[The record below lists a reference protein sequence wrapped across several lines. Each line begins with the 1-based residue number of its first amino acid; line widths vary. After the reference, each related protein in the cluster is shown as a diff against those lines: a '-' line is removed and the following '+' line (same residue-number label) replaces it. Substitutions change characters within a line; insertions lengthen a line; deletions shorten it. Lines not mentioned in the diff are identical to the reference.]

1 MENEGKER
9 DEVRLGL
16 GFKVLAMEGGAG
28 VAAESTK
35 TLQELAIDGQQHL
48 ETVVEVAHHILL
60 TLNQVLCS
68 PSFWVAPSSQPA
80 PPSAVTAAGEAA
92 GVGSAVTV
100 VGDGG
105 AVGRERGV
113 EVEAE
118 LAALDA
124 TRLRYKVATAALR
137 ATVAAIAK
145 APQVGPP
152 LEV

>member
-1 MENEGKER
+1 M
-9 DEVRLGL
+9 V
-16 GFKVLAMEGGAG
+16 
-28 VAAESTK
+28 STK
-35 TLQELAIDGQQHL
+35 NLQELAIDGQKQL
-48 ETVVEVAHHILL
+48 ETVVEVAHQILL

-80 PPSAVTAAGEAA
+80 AASAVTAAGEST
-92 GVGSAVTV
+92 GVGSALTV
-100 VGDGG
+100 AGDGG
-105 AVGRERGV
+105 PAGRDRGV

-145 APQVGPP
+145 APQVGIPWKST
-152 LEV
+152 LCACWWIKQSRICQR